1 MRKILRTQAPEC
13 LQQAATD
20 MTEKYVTTVSDPN
33 TKARFRWPY
42 KCYVLIRQKLL
53 EMTQGRCAFCDGP
66 FTGSP
71 KTVEHF
77 RPKSKYPYLAYMFD
91 NLFPCCIACQAA
103 KKDRFDEKLLR
114 PDDLEYQFEDYFM
127 LNLREGKLEPSLMA
141 SPEHQQR
148 AKTSIDYYNLNM
160 PERNVARINMR
171 EYFNLKRN
179 STSEHIDINDF
190 DYRYFLSD

>member
-1 MRKILRTQAPEC
+1 
-13 LQQAATD
+13 
-20 MTEKYVTTVSDPN
+20 
-33 TKARFRWPY
+33 
-42 KCYVLIRQKLL
+42 
-53 EMTQGRCAFCDGP
+53 
-66 FTGSP
+66 
-71 KTVEHF
+71 
-77 RPKSKYPYLAYMFD
+77 
-91 NLFPCCIACQAA
+91 
-103 KKDRFDEKLLR
+103 
-114 PDDLEYQFEDYFM
+114 M
-127 LNLREGKLEPSLMA
+127 LNLREGKLEPSLVA